1 MDGRKR
7 GKPHRGP
14 SLFFFLGCSFKRTLR
29 LSVKG
34 EVNRS
39 KSKRGGGGGGGR
51 GGRGRGGGVAEAEA
65 SPGKSGGA
73 GIQKGERCHLPQ
85 SGAQS
90 SCVACRSCSMAPLSG
105 PWTPGRPPRPLPLPP
120 LPLLLLLLL
129 PASPEPCPLPLP
141 PPSCRVLARIGHTVR
156 LGALLPARQPARIQ
170 NALNRALASLRHQ
183 SATAS
188 DSSGGGGTAT
198 STAPGGAKPPRSL
211 PLLPYNLSL
220 EVVARSPAGWDPAS
234 LSRCACHE
242 LVVRGVSAVLAFPRS
257 TEELV
262 QVEFLSSFL
271 ETPFVSILEDTEPL
285 VTENA
290 FHLQMSARVPPSS
303 LGGLLLAVLRGGDG
317 DRGGAEEGGRGGAAV
332 VCPGWEEG
340 SDGLLSHLR
349 SRGGAAWHL
358 RDVVNLTQVSGA
370 GGRGEAGEDQREK
383 EVLRILS
390 ARLLRAASPVSS
402 VLVLG
407 SDPECLSSVLRAA
420 QGLAPSL
427 PALLWIM
434 GYPLSPD
441 SLHTLGGPLGLLAYG
456 EVGRKPVSFYI
467 RDALQLIGRAVT
479 AAAVARPDL
488 ALIQNVLNCY
498 DKATRREPAS
508 SGQYLSRFF
517 PNTSFTGATGLIQ
530 VDAGLSRVL
539 SSQLFHVWSLKRGAL
554 GQPAWVTVG
563 QWSRG
568 RLELEG
574 GVHGLV
580 GGFGSSQGQGLGAG
594 VRGGDGQG
602 DFHAGGR
609 WRPGLSVEGH
619 RLRVVT
625 LVEHPFVFTREVDED
640 GMCPA
645 GQLCLDPRNNRSDVI
660 QGLFNQLH
668 NPNAS
673 VADWDGVSLPDDL
686 RKCCYGYCIDLLEKL
701 AEDMGFTFDLYIV
714 GDGKYGAMSGG
725 GRWTGLVGDLRNG
738 VADMAVTSFSINSA
752 RSRVID
758 FTSPFYS
765 TSLGILVRSRDTAA
779 PIGAFMWPLH
789 WSMWVGIFV
798 TLHLTALFLTLYEWN
813 SPFGMTPHGRNRV
826 RVFSYSS
833 ALNLCYAILFG
844 RTVATKTPKCWTGRF
859 LMNLWAIFCLLVLSS
874 YTANLAAVMV
884 GEKTFEQVSGIHDE
898 KLHHPS
904 LGFRFGTVRESSA
917 EDYMKKSFPEMHDY
931 MRRFNQPT
939 TPDGVQMLKTEP
951 QTLDAFIMDKAL
963 LDFEVSIDADCKLLT
978 VGKPFAI
985 EGYGIGLPQGSPL
998 TRNVSEFVSRYKS
1011 DGFMD
1016 MLHDKWYKVVPCGK
1030 RVFAVTETLQM
1041 GIQHFSGLFVLLCM
1055 GVGGALLTLAGE
1067 HTFYHLVI
1075 PRLRRRH
1082 TLQYW
1087 LHTSQK
1093 IHRALH
1099 TAYEDEGKELTGLE
1113 QNASS
1118 CISENCSLHRKQ
1130 HQKPPPASPAKSLPA
1145 SSSAADGGSS
1155 SSPSHE
1161 PKEKRVHFDL
1171 DTLHSYRLR
1180 THTASVRG
1188 RPGMVGRPGLGLGG
1202 LGLPGLGSLGLQAN
1216 GGPVS
1221 ALASSGL
1228 VLSPLAGRDGQTS
1241 VWEGELRE
1249 LQEKIEIFR
1258 NQLREALARRAEIQT
1273 SLERE
1278 RSGTA
1283 RRDTSLDRDRDRSRV
1298 QTISTDKSS
1307 GAQPETLNNQ
1317 PHPVAPGNLTPT
1329 RSSQSN
1335 AINSLDRGRVALLRS
1350 VLTQAEDRTGQS
1362 RGASS
1367 ASLDRSRLGQPGA
1380 VPSAQDTLSLDR
1392 QKASPAPV
1400 LSTLERTRAGQSDAG
1415 GGD

>member
-1 MDGRKR
+1 MVSLPGLWTCCLALGR
-7 GKPHRGP
+7 
-14 SLFFFLGCSFKRTLR
+14 TR
-29 LSVKG
+29 L
-34 EVNRS
+34 
-39 KSKRGGGGGGGR
+39 
-51 GGRGRGGGVAEAEA
+51 
-65 SPGKSGGA
+65 
-73 GIQKGERCHLPQ
+73 
-85 SGAQS
+85 
-90 SCVACRSCSMAPLSG
+90 LS
-105 PWTPGRPPRPLPLPP
+105 
-120 LPLLLLLLL
+120 LLLL
-129 PASPEPCPLPLP
+129 PLLSAFSSAEICLPYPAPCPIL
-141 PPSCRVLARIGHTVR
+141 SRIGHTVR
-156 LGALLPARQPARIQ
+156 LGALLPTRQPARIQ
-170 NALNRALASLRHQ
+170 NALNRALASIRHQ
-183 SATAS
+183 S
-188 DSSGGGGTAT
+188 
-198 STAPGGAKPPRSL
+198 GGADSTTTSSQPA
-211 PLLPYNLSL
+211 PLLPYNLTL
-220 EVVARSPAGWDPAS
+220 EMVARSPAGWDPES
-234 LSRCACHE
+234 LYHSACQD
-242 LVVRGVSAVLAFPRS
+242 LVVRGVSAVLAFPR
-257 TEELV
+257 TREELI

-271 ETPFVSILEDTEPL
+271 EIPFISILEDTEPL
-285 VTENA
+285 VTKNQ

-303 LGGLLLAVLRGGDG
+303 LGSLLLTVLQGG
-317 DRGGAEEGGRGGAAV
+317 EGGRERGNRGDGNWGGAAV
-332 VCPGWEEG
+332 ICPGWDEG
-340 SDGLLSHLR
+340 SDGLLTHLQR
-349 SRGGAAWHL
+349 HSGPAWHL
-358 RDVVNLTQVSGA
+358 WDIINLTRIT
-370 GGRGEAGEDQREK
+370 GGSDRRGEASEEKREDQME
-383 EVLRILS
+383 EEALNIITTSFLR
-390 ARLLRAASPVSS
+390 SPSTISS
-402 VLVLG
+402 VLLLG

-420 QGLAPSL
+420 QQLASSL
-427 PALLWIM
+427 PALQWIM

-456 EVGRKPVSFYI
+456 EVGRKPISFYI
-467 RDALQLIGRAVT
+467 RDALQMIGRAVT
-479 AAAVARPDL
+479 AATMVNPDL
-488 ALIQNVLNCY
+488 ALVQNILNCY
-498 DKATRREPAS
+498 DKPNHLEMPS
-508 SGQYLSRFF
+508 SGQYLARFLS
-517 PNTSFTGATGLIQ
+517 NTSFSGSTGLIK
-530 VDAGLSRVL
+530 VNADVSRIL

-563 QWSRG
+563 QWTRG

-574 GVHGLV
+574 GVLGLV
-580 GGFGSSQGQGLGAG
+580 GGLGSSQGQGLGAG
-594 VRGGDGQG
+594 VRGGDGQSDG
-602 DFHAGGR
+602 YIGSR

-625 LVEHPFVFTREVDED
+625 LVEHPFVFTREVDKD
-640 GMCPA
+640 GTCPA
-645 GQLCLDPRNNRSDVI
+645 GQLCLDPKTNRSDI
-660 QGLFNQLH
+660 INGLFNRLH
-668 NPNAS
+668 NPNS
-673 VADWDGVSLPDDL
+673 STVDWDGFDMPEDL

-714 GDGKYGAMSGG
+714 GDGKYGALSGT
-725 GRWTGLVGDLRNG
+725 GRWTGLVGDLLSG
-738 VADMAVTSFSINSA
+738 IADMAVTSFSINSA

-765 TSLGILVRSRDTAA
+765 TSLGILVRSHDTAA

-813 SPFGMTPHGRNRV
+813 SPFGMTPHGRNRL

-884 GEKTFEQVSGIHDE
+884 GEKTFEQVLGIHDE

-939 TPDGVQMLKTEP
+939 TPAGVHMLKTDP
-951 QTLDAFIMDKAL
+951 PALDAFIMDKAL

-1075 PRLRRRH
+1075 PRLRRSP

-1093 IHRALH
+1093 IHRALN
-1099 TAYEDEGKELTGLE
+1099 TAYEDVGKELTGID
-1113 QNASS
+1113 QNPSS
-1118 CISENCSLHRKQ
+1118 CISENCTLHRKQ
-1130 HQKPPPASPAKSLPA
+1130 HQPPPPSPPISLPA
-1145 SSSAADGGSS
+1145 SSTAGDTGN
-1155 SSPSHE
+1155 SSPSHDH
-1161 PKEKRVHFDL
+1161 KEKRVHFDL
-1171 DTLHSYRLR
+1171 ETLHSYRLR

-1202 LGLPGLGSLGLQAN
+1202 LGLGTLGGFTSPPQISLHAN

-1221 ALASSGL
+1221 TLASTGL
-1228 VLSPLAGRDGQTS
+1228 VLSPLGNRAAQTS
-1241 VWEGELRE
+1241 LWEGELQE
-1249 LQEKIEIFR
+1249 LQVKIETFR
-1258 NQLREALARRAEIQT
+1258 NQLREALARRAEIQS

-1278 RSGTA
+1278 RSGLV
-1283 RRDTSLDRDRDRSRV
+1283 RRDTSVERERDKPRV
-1298 QTISTDKSS
+1298 QTISTDRSS
-1307 GAQPETLNNQ
+1307 SAQPKLPERDRTSQLQTLNNQ
-1317 PHPVAPGNLTPT
+1317 QTGSGTTGQV
-1329 RSSQSN
+1329 RSSQLN
-1335 AINSLDRGRVALLRS
+1335 TVNSLDRGRI
-1350 VLTQAEDRTGQS
+1350 LTLMGERTVQS
-1362 RGASS
+1362 RTS
-1367 ASLDRSRLGQPGA
+1367 ASLERSQA
-1380 VPSAQDTLSLDR
+1380 NQQSAGNISVQTRNTLSLDR
-1392 QKASPAPV
+1392 QKTN
-1400 LSTLERTRAGQSDAG
+1400 LSRTLNTLERTKANQPSVSSGT
-1415 GGD
+1415 

>member
-1 MDGRKR
+1 MSAGQ
-7 GKPHRGP
+7 
-14 SLFFFLGCSFKRTLR
+14 LA
-29 LSVKG
+29 VK
-34 EVNRS
+34 EKN
-39 KSKRGGGGGGGR
+39 
-51 GGRGRGGGVAEAEA
+51 
-65 SPGKSGGA
+65 
-73 GIQKGERCHLPQ
+73 Q
-85 SGAQS
+85 
-90 SCVACRSCSMAPLSG
+90 
-105 PWTPGRPPRPLPLPP
+105 
-120 LPLLLLLLL
+120 
-129 PASPEPCPLPLP
+129 
-141 PPSCRVLARIGHTVR
+141 
-156 LGALLPARQPARIQ
+156 
-170 NALNRALASLRHQ
+170 
-183 SATAS
+183 
-188 DSSGGGGTAT
+188 
-198 STAPGGAKPPRSL
+198 
-211 PLLPYNLSL
+211 
-220 EVVARSPAGWDPAS
+220 
-234 LSRCACHE
+234 
-242 LVVRGVSAVLAFPRS
+242 
-257 TEELV
+257 
-262 QVEFLSSFL
+262 
-271 ETPFVSILEDTEPL
+271 
-285 VTENA
+285 

-303 LGGLLLAVLRGGDG
+303 LGGLLLAVLQGKDG
-317 DRGGAEEGGRGGAAV
+317 DRGSREDGSWGGAAV
-332 VCPGWEEG
+332 ICPGWEEG
-340 SDGLLSHLR
+340 GDGLLSHLQ
-349 SRGGAAWHL
+349 SHSGATWHL
-358 RDVVNLTQVSGA
+358 WDIINLTHISGV
-370 GGRGEAGEDQREK
+370 GDRRGETSEKRREDQREEDAFK
-383 EVLRILS
+383 ILS
-390 ARLLRAASPVSS
+390 SHFLRASSPISS
-402 VLVLG
+402 VLLLG
-407 SDPECLSSVLRAA
+407 SDPECVSSVLRAA
-420 QGLAPSL
+420 QRLAPSL
-427 PALLWIM
+427 PALQWIM

-456 EVGRKPVSFYI
+456 EVGRKPISFYI

-479 AAAVARPDL
+479 AATLLRPDL
-488 ALIQNVLNCY
+488 ALVQTMVNCY
-498 DKATRREPAS
+498 DKPNRQELPS
-508 SGQYLSRFF
+508 SGQYLSRFLS
-517 PNTSFTGATGLIQ
+517 NASFTGATGLIQ
-530 VDAGLSRVL
+530 VDTGLSRVL

-554 GQPAWVTVG
+554 GQPAWVTVA
-563 QWSRG
+563 QWTRG

-574 GVHGLV
+574 GILGLV
-580 GGFGSSQGQGLGAG
+580 GGFRSSQGPGLGAG
-594 VRGGDGQG
+594 VRGGDGFG
-602 DFHAGGR
+602 ESSSGGR

-640 GMCPA
+640 GLCPA
-645 GQLCLDPRNNRSDVI
+645 GQLCLDPRTNRSDII
-660 QGLFNQLH
+660 QSLFNQLH
-668 NPNAS
+668 NPNSTAT
-673 VADWDGVSLPDDL
+673 DWDGIELPEDL

-714 GDGKYGAMSGG
+714 GDGKYGALSGT
-725 GRWTGLVGDLRNG
+725 GRWTGLVGDLLSG
-738 VADMAVTSFSINSA
+738 SADMAVTSFSINSA
-752 RSRVID
+752 RSRVVD

-813 SPFGMTPHGRNRV
+813 SPFGMTPHGRNRL

-884 GEKTFEQVSGIHDE
+884 GEKTFEQVSGIHDD

-939 TPDGVQMLKTEP
+939 TPEGVHMLKTDP
-951 QTLDAFIMDKAL
+951 PALDAFIMDKAL

-1075 PRLRRRH
+1075 PRLRRSH

-1099 TAYEDEGKELTGLE
+1099 TTYEDVGRELTGLDE
-1113 QNASS
+1113 NPSS
-1118 CISENCSLHRKQ
+1118 CISENCTLHRKQ
-1130 HQKPPPASPAKSLPA
+1130 QAPPPPPPSPPTSTNASTTAG
-1145 SSSAADGGSS
+1145 DTGSS
-1155 SSPSHE
+1155 TSSHE

-1171 DTLHSYRLR
+1171 ETLHSYRLR

-1202 LGLPGLGSLGLQAN
+1202 LGLSNLGSFASPPQISLHVN

-1221 ALASSGL
+1221 TLASAGL
-1228 VLSPLAGRDGQTS
+1228 VLSPLGSRAAQTS
-1241 VWEGELRE
+1241 MWEGELQD
-1249 LQEKIEIFR
+1249 LQEKIETFR
-1258 NQLREALARRAEIQT
+1258 SQLREALARRAEIQS

-1278 RSGTA
+1278 RSGLVRT
-1283 RRDTSLDRDRDRSRV
+1283 LDRDRQRIQTGSSQPAPPDRDRLGLL
-1298 QTISTDKSS
+1298 Q
-1307 GAQPETLNNQ
+1307 TLNNQ
-1317 PHPVAPGNLTPT
+1317 HVGRGGQSGPGTLEQG
-1329 RSSQSN
+1329 RSSQLN
-1335 AINSLDRGRVALLRS
+1335 TGNSLDRANQFRPIDT
-1350 VLTQAEDRTGQS
+1350 LTGERTVQS
-1362 RGASS
+1362 RASS
-1367 ASLDRSRLGQPGA
+1367 SLERLRINQPGA
-1380 VPSAQDTLSLDR
+1380 GNTTVQSRNTSSLDR
-1392 QKASPAPV
+1392 QKAKLAVS
-1400 LSTLERTRAGQSDAG
+1400 LERTKANQSGASSG
-1415 GGD
+1415 N

>member
-1 MDGRKR
+1 MV
-7 GKPHRGP
+7 
-14 SLFFFLGCSFKRTLR
+14 S
-29 LSVKG
+29 
-34 EVNRS
+34 
-39 KSKRGGGGGGGR
+39 
-51 GGRGRGGGVAEAEA
+51 
-65 SPGKSGGA
+65 
-73 GIQKGERCHLPQ
+73 
-85 SGAQS
+85 
-90 SCVACRSCSMAPLSG
+90 LSG
-105 PWTPGRPPRPLPLPP
+105 LWSRCLAPGRTRLLFISVRV
-120 LPLLLLLLL
+120 LLLLLLL
-129 PASPEPCPLPLP
+129 LLTPFSSAETCFPHPAPCHI
-141 PPSCRVLARIGHTVR
+141 LARIGHTVR
-156 LGALLPARQPARIQ
+156 IGALLPTRQPARIQ
-170 NALNRALASLRHQ
+170 NALNRALASIRHQ
-183 SATAS
+183 S
-188 DSSGGGGTAT
+188 GGTD
-198 STAPGGAKPPRSL
+198 STTVSSQPA
-211 PLLPYNLSL
+211 PLLPYNLTL
-220 EVVARSPAGWDPAS
+220 EMVARSPSGWDPES
-234 LSRCACHE
+234 LSHSACQD
-242 LVVRGVSAVLAFPRS
+242 LVIRGVTAVLAFPRS
-257 TEELV
+257 REELI

-271 ETPFVSILEDTEPL
+271 EIPFVSILEDTEPL
-285 VTENA
+285 VTKNQY
-290 FHLQMSARVPPSS
+290 HLQMSARVPPST
-303 LGGLLLAVLRGGDG
+303 LGSLLLAVLQNGDG
-317 DRGGAEEGGRGGAAV
+317 DKDIGNRGEGRWGGAAV
-332 VCPGWEEG
+332 ICPGWDEG
-340 SDGLLSHLR
+340 SDSLLTHLQR
-349 SRGGAAWHL
+349 HSGPAWHL
-358 RDVVNLTQVSGA
+358 WDIINLTRIT
-370 GGRGEAGEDQREK
+370 GGRDRRGEAREERREDQME
-383 EVLRILS
+383 EEALNIIS
-390 ARLLRAASPVSS
+390 SSLLRSPSPISS
-402 VLVLG
+402 VLLMG

-420 QGLAPSL
+420 QRLAPSL
-427 PALLWIM
+427 PALQWIM

-456 EVGRKPVSFYI
+456 EVGRKPISFYI

-479 AAAVARPDL
+479 AATMVKPEL
-488 ALIQNVLNCY
+488 ALVQNLVNCFEQPN
-498 DKATRREPAS
+498 KHELPS
-508 SGQYLSRFF
+508 SGQYLSRFLS
-517 PNTSFTGATGLIQ
+517 NISFTGSTGLIQ
-530 VDAGLSRVL
+530 VDAYVSRVL

-563 QWSRG
+563 QWTRG

-574 GVHGLV
+574 GILGGL
-580 GGFGSSQGQGLGAG
+580 GNSQGQGLGAG

-602 DFHAGGR
+602 DGYLGGL

-640 GMCPA
+640 GLCPA
-645 GQLCLDPRNNRSDVI
+645 GQLCLDPRTNRSDI
-660 QGLFNQLH
+660 INALFNQLH
-668 NPNAS
+668 NPNS
-673 VADWDGVSLPDDL
+673 TVMDWEGIDLPGDL

-714 GDGKYGAMSGG
+714 GDGKYGALSGT
-725 GRWTGLVGDLRNG
+725 GRWTGLVGDLLNG
-738 VADMAVTSFSINSA
+738 TADMAVTSFSINSA

-813 SPFGMTPHGRNRV
+813 SPFGMTPHGRNRL

-884 GEKTFEQVSGIHDE
+884 GEKTFEQVSGIHDD

-939 TPDGVQMLKTEP
+939 TPEGVHMLKTDP
-951 QTLDAFIMDKAL
+951 PALDAFIMDKAL

-1067 HTFYHLVI
+1067 HTFYHLVV
-1075 PRLRRRH
+1075 PRLRRSN

-1087 LHTSQK
+1087 LHTSQV
-1093 IHRALH
+1093 
-1099 TAYEDEGKELTGLE
+1099 
-1113 QNASS
+1113 
-1118 CISENCSLHRKQ
+1118 ENCTLHRKQ
-1130 HQKPPPASPAKSLPA
+1130 QQQPPPSPPTSLPA
-1145 SSSAADGGSS
+1145 STTAGETGS

-1161 PKEKRVHFDL
+1161 HKEKRVHFDL

-1202 LGLPGLGSLGLQAN
+1202 FGFGSFTSPPQINLHAN

-1221 ALASSGL
+1221 TLASTGL
-1228 VLSPLAGRDGQTS
+1228 LLSPLGNRATQTS
-1241 VWEGELRE
+1241 LWEGELQE
-1249 LQEKIEIFR
+1249 LQVKIETFR

-1278 RSGTA
+1278 RSGLG
-1283 RRDTSLDRDRDRSRV
+1283 RRETSLERERDRQKV
-1298 QTISTDKSS
+1298 QTIPTDRSSSTQSRL
-1307 GAQPETLNNQ
+1307 PERDRTSQLQTLNNQ
-1317 PHPVAPGNLTPT
+1317 QLGRPNQTAAAATAGLG
-1329 RSSQSN
+1329 RSSQLN
-1335 AINSLDRGRVALLRS
+1335 TVNSLERGRA
-1350 VLTQAEDRTGQS
+1350 TQS
-1362 RGASS
+1362 RPSVTVTGERTVQSRTSTSLERSQVNQQGAGNITVQTRNTS
-1367 ASLDRSRLGQPGA
+1367 
-1380 VPSAQDTLSLDR
+1380 SLDR
-1392 QKASPAPV
+1392 QKAN
-1400 LSTLERTRAGQSDAG
+1400 LSRTLNTLERTKANQSSVNTG
-1415 GGD
+1415 T